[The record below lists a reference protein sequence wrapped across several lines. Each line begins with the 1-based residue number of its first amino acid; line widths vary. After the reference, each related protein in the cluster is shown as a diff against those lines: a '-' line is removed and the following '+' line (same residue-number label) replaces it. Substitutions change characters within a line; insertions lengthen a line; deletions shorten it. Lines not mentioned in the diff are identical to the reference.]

1 MYHIDFYSYIRF
13 KSYGDTMTDLQNIEQ
28 RIAEGKKIQAIKLY
42 REQVK
47 TGLKEAK
54 EAVDHFELTG
64 SWAPISQGNNTEHD
78 NEIESLIRQEKIIGA
93 IKLYREQT
101 GKSLPEAKD
110 FIESLDVYKELRL
123 KPSNNIEET
132 SSTEN
137 GEPNRDI
144 DQEDSNLERLNEQ
157 SVNSTSS
164 KNTSS
169 NIGLFVGILLFLVLG
184 VAAFLFSSGN
194 V

>member
-1 MYHIDFYSYIRF
+1 M
-13 KSYGDTMTDLQNIEQ
+13 
-28 RIAEGKKIQAIKLY
+28 
-42 REQVK
+42 K

-64 SWAPISQGNNTEHD
+64 SWASISQGNNIEHD
-78 NEIESLIRQEKIIGA
+78 NEIESLIRQGKIIGA

-110 FIESLDVYKELRL
+110 FIENLDVYKELRL
-123 KPSNNIEET
+123 KPSNIEET

-137 GEPNRDI
+137 EEQNTDI

-169 NIGLFVGILLFLVLG
+169 NTGLFLGILLFLILG